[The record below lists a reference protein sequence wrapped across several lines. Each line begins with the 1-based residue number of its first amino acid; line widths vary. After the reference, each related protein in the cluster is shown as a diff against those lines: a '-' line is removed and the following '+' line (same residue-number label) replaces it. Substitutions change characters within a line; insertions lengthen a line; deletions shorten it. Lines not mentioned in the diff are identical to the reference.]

1 MQLEHLTDEEIQDY
15 LDGNLSQKITL
26 LVRQHLE
33 ECNRCRQTLKQY
45 QSVYVGLED
54 DKKFELPKGFAR
66 SVVNQLPVEGEAKS
80 YFSFLNIFL
89 ALLGAATFIGVTL
102 YYINLKPLGKI
113 LSHLLPGRELG
124 AGLLDLMKGLLLGM
138 NGNAGFVIIALLTLI
153 FVAGLDRFIF
163 QPKYKRLRT

>member
-15 LDGNLSQKITL
+15 LDENLSEKITL

-33 ECNRCRQTLKQY
+33 ECHRCREALKQY

-54 DKKFELPKGFAR
+54 EKGFELSKVFAR
-66 SVVNQLPVEGEAKS
+66 SVVNKLPAEGEAKS
-80 YFSFLNIFL
+80 YLSLLNIFL
-89 ALLGAATFIGVTL
+89 ALLGAAISIGITL
-102 YYINLKPLGKI
+102 RYVNLKPLGKAI
-113 LSHLLPGRELG
+113 SHLLPGKELG
-124 AGLLDLMKGLLLGM
+124 IGLLDLMKGLLLGL
-138 NGNAGFVIIALLTLI
+138 NGNAGFVIIALLTLL